1 MAKEIFM
8 PKLSST
14 MAVGTLLQWFK
25 EEGDSVEVGEP
36 LFEIMTDKIN
46 IEVESYEEGIL
57 LKKYFQEDDE
67 IPVNTVIGY
76 IGSPDE
82 SVPAESPGVSG
93 EESKEEVT
101 STNENSNEP
110 LTTSIIGEAVET
122 SSTSLNGKVRATP
135 AARQVARENDI
146 ILSSVSGTGPKGR
159 IHKQDVLQALEN
171 TRVLVTPLARKI
183 AEENGMNLKEITG
196 TGVHGKIEKA
206 DVIEAI
212 DKAKKQST
220 STTGKR
226 VKLKGLRKAIAEKM
240 LESVRTI
247 PHVTLTSEVDM
258 TKAIEVR
265 KALLPVIE
273 GQTGYRLSYT
283 EIIMKTVAH
292 VLGNHPKVNA
302 SLIDNEIIYNEDINI
317 GLAVAVENGLVVPS
331 VKQVKTRG
339 LAELT
344 EMSITLGKKA
354 RESKLTPDEMQ
365 GSTFTISN
373 LGMYAIDGFTP
384 IINPPETAIL
394 GVGRIIEKPVVVDGQ
409 VEVRPMMVLSLSFD
423 HRVIDG
429 APAAEFLTDLK
440 ASLENPFSLLV

>member
-25 EEGDSVEVGEP
+25 EEGEAVEVGEP

-76 IGSPDE
+76 IGSSDE

-110 LTTSIIGEAVET
+110 IVTSTTEETVET
-122 SSTSLNGKVRATP
+122 NPPSSNGKVRATP
-135 AARQVARENDI
+135 VARKLARENDI

-159 IHKQDVLQALEN
+159 IQKQDVLQALEN
-171 TRVLVTPLARKI
+171 TRILVTPLARKI
-183 AEENGMNLKEITG
+183 AEENGIDLKEITG

-212 DKAKKQST
+212 EKAKKQSA
-220 STTGKR
+220 SATGER

-302 SLIDNEIIYNEDINI
+302 SLIDNEIIYNKDINI

-331 VKQVKTRG
+331 LKQVNTRG

-344 EMSITLGKKA
+344 EMSKILGKKA

-394 GVGRIIEKPVVVDGQ
+394 GVGRIIEKPVVVEGQ

>member
-25 EEGDSVEVGEP
+25 EEGEAVEVGEP

-76 IGSPDE
+76 IGSSDE

-110 LTTSIIGEAVET
+110 IATSTTEETVET
-122 SSTSLNGKVRATP
+122 NPPSSNGKVRATP
-135 AARQVARENDI
+135 VARKLARENDI
-146 ILSSVSGTGPKGR
+146 ILSSVAGTGPKGR
-159 IHKQDVLQALEN
+159 IQKQDVLQALEN
-171 TRVLVTPLARKI
+171 TRILVTPLARKI
-183 AEENGMNLKEITG
+183 AEENGIDLKEITG

-212 DKAKKQST
+212 EKAKKQSA
-220 STTGKR
+220 SATGER

-302 SLIDNEIIYNEDINI
+302 SLIDNEIIYNKDINI

-331 VKQVKTRG
+331 LKQVNTRG

-344 EMSITLGKKA
+344 EMSKILGKKA

-394 GVGRIIEKPVVVDGQ
+394 GVGRIIEKPVVVEGQ

>member
-1 MAKEIFM
+1 M
-8 PKLSST
+8 
-14 MAVGTLLQWFK
+14 
-25 EEGDSVEVGEP
+25 
-36 LFEIMTDKIN
+36 
-46 IEVESYEEGIL
+46 
-57 LKKYFQEDDE
+57 
-67 IPVNTVIGY
+67 
-76 IGSPDE
+76 
-82 SVPAESPGVSG
+82 
-93 EESKEEVT
+93 
-101 STNENSNEP
+101 
-110 LTTSIIGEAVET
+110 
-122 SSTSLNGKVRATP
+122 
-135 AARQVARENDI
+135 
-146 ILSSVSGTGPKGR
+146 
-159 IHKQDVLQALEN
+159 
-171 TRVLVTPLARKI
+171 
-183 AEENGMNLKEITG
+183 
-196 TGVHGKIEKA
+196 
-206 DVIEAI
+206 
-212 DKAKKQST
+212 
-220 STTGKR
+220 
-226 VKLKGLRKAIAEKM
+226 KLKGLRKAIAEKM

-302 SLIDNEIIYNEDINI
+302 SLIDNEIIYNKDINI

-331 VKQVKTRG
+331 LKQVNTRG

-344 EMSITLGKKA
+344 EMSKILGKKA

-394 GVGRIIEKPVVVDGQ
+394 GVGRIIEKPVVVEGQ

-429 APAAEFLTDLK
+429 GASSRFLTDLK
-440 ASLENPFSLLV
+440 ASLEKPFSLLV

>member
-25 EEGDSVEVGEP
+25 EEGEAVEVGEP

-76 IGSPDE
+76 IGSSDE

-110 LTTSIIGEAVET
+110 IVTSTTEETVET
-122 SSTSLNGKVRATP
+122 NPPSSNGKVRATP
-135 AARQVARENDI
+135 VARKLARENDI

-159 IHKQDVLQALEN
+159 IQKQDVLQALEN
-171 TRVLVTPLARKI
+171 TRILVTPLARKI
-183 AEENGMNLKEITG
+183 AEENGIDLKEITG

-212 DKAKKQST
+212 EKAKKQSA
-220 STTGKR
+220 SATGER

-302 SLIDNEIIYNEDINI
+302 SLIDNEIIYNKDINI

-331 VKQVKTRG
+331 LKQVNTRG

-344 EMSITLGKKA
+344 EMSKILGKKA

-394 GVGRIIEKPVVVDGQ
+394 GVGRIIEKPVVVEGQ

-440 ASLENPFSLLV
+440 ASLEKPFSLLV